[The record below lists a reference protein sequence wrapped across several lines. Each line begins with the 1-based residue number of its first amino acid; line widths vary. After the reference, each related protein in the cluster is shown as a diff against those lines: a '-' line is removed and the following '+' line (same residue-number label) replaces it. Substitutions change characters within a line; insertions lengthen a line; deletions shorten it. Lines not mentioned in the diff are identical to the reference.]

1 MKEQYEVKRLDRP
14 VDWTVEVPGSKSMT
28 NRALLMAAL
37 SEGEVKLE
45 GVLFS
50 DDSRHFLESLVSL
63 GFTVDIN
70 EQEKTVVVLGC
81 GGNIPKKQAVIN
93 VGSAGTAARFLTAM
107 LGFSD
112 GEYTIE
118 ASEQMKKRPMQELF
132 SLLTGVGT
140 KITYL
145 ETEGH
150 LPVKICGRRNP
161 KVGGEH
167 VIAENGNHVL
177 QNDETVQ
184 TQADTKQDAGIGQ
197 LHENPLQLS
206 LDISKSTQ
214 FLSALLLISPMI
226 PQGLDIH
233 ITSEKTDG
241 SYIRIT
247 RKMLADAGVEVKYD
261 GKNYR
266 IDPKAAY
273 QKKHYQIEP
282 DVSAACYFYA
292 AAAITGG
299 RALVKH
305 VHKDNS
311 QGDMK
316 FLDVLARMGCT
327 VTEKADGIEVTG
339 PAEDTLKGIE
349 IDMNDFS
356 DQALTLAAIAP
367 FCNSDVHIT
376 HIGHIRGQECD
387 RLHAMSEEL
396 TKRGITCTEEPDAIT
411 IKPGTPSPGIVST
424 YEDHRVAMSF
434 ALLGLKV
441 DGIVIDNPSCCRK
454 TFENYFD
461 LLDQLSGKDR

>member
-14 VDWTVEVPGSKSMT
+14 VDWTVDVPGSKSMT

-37 SEGEVKLE
+37 SDGEVKLE

-63 GFTVDIN
+63 GFMVDIN
-70 EQEKTVVVLGC
+70 ESEKAVTVLGC

-132 SLLTGVGT
+132 SLLTGVGAN
-140 KITYL
+140 ITYL

-161 KVGGEH
+161 KAG
-167 VIAENGNHVL
+167 
-177 QNDETVQ
+177 
-184 TQADTKQDAGIGQ
+184 ADQSKADG
-197 LHENPLQLS
+197 NPLQLS

-247 RKMLADAGVEVKYD
+247 RKMLADAGVEVKYG
-261 GKNYR
+261 GKIIGLIR
-266 IDPKAAY
+266 KPSIRKTLSDR
-273 QKKHYQIEP
+273 
-282 DVSAACYFYA
+282 
-292 AAAITGG
+292 TGCFG
-299 RALVKH
+299 SVL
-305 VHKDNS
+305 
-311 QGDMK
+311 
-316 FLDVLARMGCT
+316 FLCGSC
-327 VTEKADGIEVTG
+327 
-339 PAEDTLKGIE
+339 
-349 IDMNDFS
+349 
-356 DQALTLAAIAP
+356 
-367 FCNSDVHIT
+367 
-376 HIGHIRGQECD
+376 
-387 RLHAMSEEL
+387 
-396 TKRGITCTEEPDAIT
+396 
-411 IKPGTPSPGIVST
+411 
-424 YEDHRVAMSF
+424 DHRRQDTCKTCAQGQQPGRYEVFGCACTD
-434 ALLGLKV
+434 GLYRH
-441 DGIVIDNPSCCRK
+441 RK
-454 TFENYFD
+454 SRRD
-461 LLDQLSGKDR
+461 

>member
-14 VDWTVEVPGSKSMT
+14 VDWTVDVPGSKSMT

-37 SEGEVKLE
+37 SDGEVKLE

-63 GFTVDIN
+63 GFMVDIN
-70 EQEKTVVVLGC
+70 ESEKAVTVLGC

-93 VGSAGTAARFLTAM
+93 VGGAGTAARFLTAM

-132 SLLTGVGT
+132 SLLTGVGAN
-140 KITYL
+140 ITYL

-161 KVGGEH
+161 KAG
-167 VIAENGNHVL
+167 
-177 QNDETVQ
+177 
-184 TQADTKQDAGIGQ
+184 ADQSKADGT
-197 LHENPLQLS
+197 PLQLS

-241 SYIRIT
+241 
-247 RKMLADAGVEVKYD
+247 
-261 GKNYR
+261 
-266 IDPKAAY
+266 
-273 QKKHYQIEP
+273 
-282 DVSAACYFYA
+282 
-292 AAAITGG
+292 
-299 RALVKH
+299 
-305 VHKDNS
+305 
-311 QGDMK
+311 
-316 FLDVLARMGCT
+316 
-327 VTEKADGIEVTG
+327 IEVTG

-356 DQALTLAAIAP
+356 DQALTLAAMAP
-367 FCNSDVHIT
+367 FCKSDVHIT

-411 IKPGTPSPGIVST
+411 IKPGIPSAGIVST

>member
-1 MKEQYEVKRLDRP
+1 MKEQYEVKRLDKP

-37 SEGEVKLE
+37 SDEQVKLE

-70 EQEKTVVVLGC
+70 EPEKTVTVLGC

-112 GEYTIE
+112 GEYAIE

-132 SLLTGVGT
+132 TLLTGVGA

-145 ETEGH
+145 EMEGH
-150 LPVKICGRRNP
+150 LPVQICGRRNS
-161 KVGGEH
+161 K
-167 VIAENGNHVL
+167 ADSN
-177 QNDETVQ
+177 Q
-184 TQADTKQDAGIGQ
+184 TQTDGK
-197 LHENPLQLS
+197 PLQLS

-226 PQGLDIH
+226 QQGLDIH

-266 IDPKAAY
+266 VAPKAVY
-273 QKKHYQIEP
+273 QKNHYQIEP

-299 RALVKH
+299 RALVGH
-305 VHKDNS
+305 VKKDNS

-316 FLDVLARMGCT
+316 FLDVLAQMGCT
-327 VTEKADGIEVTG
+327 VTEKADGIKVAG
-339 PAEDTLKGIE
+339 PAEGALKGISV
-349 IDMNDFS
+349 DMNDFS

-387 RLHAMSEEL
+387 RLHAMAEEL

-411 IKPGTPSPGIVST
+411 IKPGIPSPGIVST

-434 ALLGLKV
+434 ALLGLKT
-441 DGIVIDNPSCCRK
+441 DGIIIDNPSCCRK

-461 LLDQLSGKDR
+461 LLDKLS

>member
-1 MKEQYEVKRLDRP
+1 MKEQYEVKRLDGP

-37 SEGEVKLE
+37 SEGVVKLD

-70 EQEKTVVVLGC
+70 EQEKTVTVLGC

-132 SLLTGVGT
+132 SLLTGVGA

-150 LPVKICGRRNP
+150 LPVQICGRRNP

-167 VIAENGNHVL
+167 VIAENGNHVQ
-177 QNDETVQ
+177 QN
-184 TQADTKQDAGIGQ
+184 AGIGQ
-197 LHENPLQLS
+197 LHETPLQLS

-261 GKNYR
+261 GRNYC
-266 IDPKAAY
+266 IDPKAVY

-316 FLDVLARMGCT
+316 FLDVLTQMGCT
-327 VTEKADGIEVTG
+327 VTEKTDGIEVTG
-339 PAEDTLKGIE
+339 PAEGALKGIE

-356 DQALTLAAIAP
+356 DQALTLSAIAP

-434 ALLGLKV
+434 ALLGLKT
-441 DGIVIDNPSCCRK
+441 DGIIIDNPSCCRK

-461 LLDQLSGKDR
+461 LLDQLSYM